1 MPNFYAMPVE
11 HVIYIPLA
19 MLVGVV
25 IGYLLGARTVR
36 AEIERQRRKLKD

>member
-11 HVIYIPLA
+11 HVIYIPLV

-25 IGYLLGARTVR
+25 VGYLLGARVVR
-36 AEIERQRRKLKD
+36 AEHERQKRRMKE